1 VQGLGV
7 CAPPRDA
14 GEAGCE
20 EAAERASERGAGDEE
35 ADAEEELVAAVEAGK
50 IVCDARRVRG
60 RRIMKRK

>member
-1 VQGLGV
+1 VQGLGI

-20 EAAERASERGAGDEE
+20 EAAKGAGERGAGDEN

-50 IVCDARRVRG
+50 VVCDARRVRG
-60 RRIMKRK
+60 EEL